1 MNPMDTLVLVAFV
14 LLGAINA
21 ASASRIGGTLPFTLL
36 LPPAAVL
43 SVTLLSHPAGLLIAA
58 ALTVLAC
65 TFAFSPRATALPIT
79 SRDALLITL
88 TLFIGL
94 IGYATLQGG
103 VPAPA
108 YAMIIG
114 LTAGCLGAVHAL
126 NPAPEL
132 ALFGRH
138 GWYTALA
145 LFTLLTFAI
154 GATFTEW
161 LGLLSAATLLLITFG
176 LRALQARQS
185 PPGDSR

>member
-21 ASASRIGGTLPFTLL
+21 ASATRIGGTLPFTLL

-65 TFAFSPRATALPIT
+65 TFALAPRANALPIT

-132 ALFGRH
+132 ALFGRN
-138 GWYTALA
+138 GWHTALA

-161 LGLLSAATLLLITFG
+161 LGLLSAATLLLITFS
-176 LRALQARQS
+176 LRAFQARRP